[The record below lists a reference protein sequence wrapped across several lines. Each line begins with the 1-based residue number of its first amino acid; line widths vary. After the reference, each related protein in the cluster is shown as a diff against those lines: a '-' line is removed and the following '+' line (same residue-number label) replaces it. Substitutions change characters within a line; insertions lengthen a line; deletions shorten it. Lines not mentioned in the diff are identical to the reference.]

1 MKKTLSAI
9 SVALLLSPGA
19 AEAFPIAVSAAGV
32 GVLCTVGFP
41 LVFLAAGALW
51 LYTRKG
57 RNAIQVVCAMIMAS
71 LLVCCLHDYS
81 HDKEAKAALFSPAD
95 SSYLSPPIPFPFM
108 DAKEQTASSQAVTPA
123 EFMEGIKAGHFHA
136 LKIST
141 YPSLFMQSG
150 QVEVE
155 EIWRDKELLI
165 KAVDELGGRVVLVDQ
180 YGGIAA
186 SVAEAAFK
194 NFGLS
199 VGFLQGGTTALSKF
213 GWGMVDQGFPIGG
226 ATVPVPDYRAWI
238 ADNPD
243 AYVIGITT
251 DSEFVKDG
259 WLFGDQTLTL
269 SDFIANYREL
279 TLALLGK
286 HVFVV
291 GFETNDTG
299 ATHIVV
305 DLLTKAGVEVHY
317 VLPDSDEI
325 LVKPAYYEAY
335 PNDSRTVSLE
345 DAERYVLSRPDV
357 EFLDFSERP
366 WPIGVDFL
374 KDRYHRLPMQEVAK
388 GALPAFIASLDPSK
402 VYVGLAFDRRT
413 AYHSLLAGEMLNRR
427 GAAWLGRF
435 TLASSLTAAFFTVE
449 ELNPVEERLAYEL
462 RNAGASVGYKILGNG
477 TAIAAMYGALF
488 GVTAIFLHRRR
499 PLRNTAWAAM
509 VVVALA
515 SVIQGRNDFPQLE
528 WSYWAFTFCNTVAL
542 VLVCLAIWRRSQP
555 PIRPFSQFTPEL
567 PPKAELLNLA
577 AKRGHRVVG
586 GFVVAPEDMP
596 ALEGHRQH
604 AAKYIVRSAM
614 MRESLDHE
622 STAGVYESY
631 VCTADEIA
639 QKSVEVFNAFTRE
652 GADGYALIQRYCEAE
667 WYGVIQLQANEKSPI
682 VICEIGSAEAVT
694 AGDGAA
700 QTFEFS
706 LWEASKAPRLIRG
719 AAMALVDLMEL
730 GAYSLEIAIS
740 RSGRLTILQ
749 VNADKPRA
757 CAENRLALAAQ
768 QLVIEIGSEHPDALS
783 AGIVASLAPGH
794 ILAYGHRRFALV
806 TQQWRTRLCLRDD
819 LRALGFGQRIPKAEH
834 LVACVD
840 KYIRGRE
847 LVLGCEPCVVAVAK
861 ALSDAAHTLGR
872 LNRIASWMLADG
884 NAESWG
890 VSPRYLPS
898 SQVGS
903 LLAENLRPE
912 WLGMPVY
919 PLVGFSVLGT
929 DHSYASEEW
938 PTATIEASSPLV
950 WVKDATSILL
960 GVRLAALAPSI
971 NMIINAGKADELME
985 ALKTQ
990 HGSWGPFESGSAATL
1005 VQHPQTLG
1013 AIALNT
1019 VGRRGAWR
1027 VPVSGVTGRLVTPEV
1042 QNGLGILL
1050 IDRCSMDYLP
1060 LLPSAKAVV
1069 ARRGAITSHLMQHA
1083 AAQGLPVVIGGELPE
1098 GIQPGDLVTL
1108 TEQGEVV
1115 RA

>member
-19 AEAFPIAVSAAGV
+19 AEAFPIAVGAAGI
-32 GVLCTVGFP
+32 GVLG
-41 LVFLAAGALW
+41 
-51 LYTRKG
+51 
-57 RNAIQVVCAMIMAS
+57 IMAFPVA
-71 LLVCCLHDYS
+71 LLVAGVYWCYKHRGQGCVPVLGLMALASFMLFLIQDYS
-81 HDKEAKAALFSPAD
+81 QDQANKSALFSSAD
-95 SSYLSPPIPFPFM
+95 SSFLSPAIPFPFM
-108 DAKEQTASSQAVTPA
+108 EAKEQAASTQAVTPA
-123 EFMEGIKAGHFHA
+123 EFLDGIAEGHFKA
-136 LKIST
+136 LKISS

-150 QVEVE
+150 QVGVDD
-155 EIWRDKELLI
+155 IWRDKDLLI
-165 KAVDELGGRVVLVDQ
+165 RAVNDLGGRVVLIDQ

-186 SVAEAAFK
+186 SVADAAYK
-194 NFGLS
+194 NFGLN
-199 VGFLQGGTTALSKF
+199 VGFLQGGTTALSQH
-213 GWGMVDQGFPIGG
+213 GWRMVDRGVSIGG
-226 ATVPVPDYRAWI
+226 EAVPVPDYQAWI
-238 ADNPD
+238 AGNPD
-243 AYVIGITT
+243 AHVIGITT
-251 DSEFVKDG
+251 DNEFVKDG
-259 WLFGDQTLTL
+259 WVFGDQTLTL

-286 HVFVV
+286 NVFVV

-299 ATHIVV
+299 ATPIVV

-317 VLPDSDEI
+317 VLPESEEI
-325 LVKPAYYEAY
+325 LVKPAYFEAY

-388 GALPAFIASLDPSK
+388 GGLPAFIASLDPAK
-402 VYVGLAFDRRT
+402 VYIGLAFDRRT
-413 AYHSLLAGEMLNRR
+413 AYHSLLAGELLNRR

-435 TLASSLTAAFFTVE
+435 TLASSLTEAFFTVE
-449 ELNPVEERLAYEL
+449 DLNTIEERVAYDL
-462 RNAGASVGYKILGNG
+462 RNAGASVGYAILGNG
-477 TAIAAMYGALF
+477 TAIASMFGALL
-488 GVTAIFLHRRR
+488 GSTAILLRRRR
-499 PLRNTAWAAM
+499 PLGNTALAALG
-509 VVVALA
+509 VGVLA
-515 SVIQGRNDFPQLE
+515 SVLQARNDFPQVE
-528 WSYWAFTFCNTVAL
+528 WSYWAFSVGNTAAL
-542 VLVCLAIWRRSQP
+542 VCACLVVWRRSLL
-555 PIRPFSQFTPEL
+555 PIRPFSQFSPEL

-596 ALEGHRQH
+596 ALEGHRQN

-614 MRESLDHE
+614 MREALDHE

-631 VCTADEIA
+631 VCTADEIV
-639 QKSVEVFNAFTRE
+639 QKSIEVFNAFTRE
-652 GADGYALIQRYCEAE
+652 GTDGYALIQRYCEAE
-667 WYGVIQLQANEKSPI
+667 WYGVIQLQANEKSPV

-730 GAYSLEIAIS
+730 GAYSLEFAIS

-749 VNADKPRA
+749 VNADKSRA

-768 QLVIEIGSEHPDALS
+768 QLVIEIGSDHPDALS

-884 NAESWG
+884 NAESWA
-890 VSPRYLPS
+890 VSPRDLPS

-903 LLAENLRPE
+903 LLAENMRPE
-912 WLGMPVY
+912 WVGMPVY
-919 PLVGFSVLGT
+919 PLVGFSVLAT

-990 HGSWGPFESGSAATL
+990 HGAWGPFESGAAATL

-1019 VGRRGAWR
+1019 VSRRGAWR

-1050 IDRCSMDYLP
+1050 LDRCSMDYLP